1 MGGDVGKVQEAV
13 EFVPFDGC
21 LLSYTLCD
29 TVLVC
34 SFEGQILA
42 GLRHDG
48 RGGGKIAV
56 QTPAQDCGSARL
68 TPVDCDG
75 FYAGR
80 RYPLCKLCNLCP
92 KKEG

>member
-1 MGGDVGKVQEAV
+1 MGGDAEKVQESV

-29 TVLVC
+29 AVLVC
-34 SFEGQILA
+34 SLEGQILA
-42 GLRHDG
+42 GLRHGG
-48 RGGGKIAV
+48 RRDGKITV
-56 QTPAQDCGSARL
+56 QTPAQECGSARL

-75 FYAGR
+75 FYTGR
-80 RYPLCKLCNLCP
+80 RYPLYRLCKLRP